1 MRRPQCRGAPVAGP
15 PASARRGAGPLPADD
30 RNLLQ
35 HYSGP
40 RIHRAMGEVLRRR
53 LMQARFDSPH
63 HEAVLSLL
71 VAAARVYERL
81 DGVYTQHG
89 ITRSQYNVLRI
100 LRGAHP
106 GGYPRCDIARRL
118 IERAPDVTRLIDR
131 LEHEGLVERRGSVD
145 DRRLSITRIT
155 GKGLRLLEH
164 MHSDVEAAESALAK
178 RLSADEAEDLS
189 RICERLYDPGNE

>member
-1 MRRPQCRGAPVAGP
+1 
-15 PASARRGAGPLPADD
+15 
-30 RNLLQ
+30 
-35 HYSGP
+35 
-40 RIHRAMGEVLRRR
+40 MGEVLRRR

-71 VAAARVYERL
+71 VAAAHVHERL
-81 DGVYTQHG
+81 DGVYARHG
-89 ITRSQYNVLRI
+89 ITRGQYNVLRI

-106 GGYPRCDIARRL
+106 GGYPRCDVARRL

-131 LEHEGLVERRGSVD
+131 LEEGGLVERRGSAD

-155 GKGLRLLEH
+155 RKGLRLLEH
-164 MHSDVEAAESALAK
+164 MQSDVEAAEHMLAK

-189 RICERLYDPGNE
+189 RICERLYEAGGE